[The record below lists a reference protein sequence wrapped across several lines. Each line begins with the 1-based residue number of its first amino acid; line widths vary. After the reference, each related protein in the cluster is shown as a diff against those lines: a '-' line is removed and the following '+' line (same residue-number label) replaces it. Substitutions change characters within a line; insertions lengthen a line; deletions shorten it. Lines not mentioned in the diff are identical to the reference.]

1 MKADHEQVV
10 RLLKTA
16 RGQIDGILKMV
27 EEDRYCMDVSNQLM
41 ATQSILK
48 KTNRMVL
55 TAHMNCCVR
64 EAIASEDFARAEEL
78 ANQSSAIKAQI
89 EAKNADI
96 LQSMQR
102 NGQAMQLRV
111 NRVQTDLVSL
121 DAMINSF
128 GAAYNH
134 VNVCMN

>member
-1 MKADHEQVV
+1 M
-10 RLLKTA
+10 
-16 RGQIDGILKMV
+16 QI
-27 EEDRYCMDVSNQLM
+27 SNQFRREIFSLSEGERKVREIVTDTEN
-41 ATQSILK
+41 AIAALEAQLVQSE
-48 KTNRMVL
+48 
-55 TAHMNCCVR
+55 TAEA

-134 VNVCMN
+134 VNVCMND